1 MELDNKVGEYFL
13 VTLSKNFA
21 KLIQIIR
28 FSLSECELC
37 KNNNLIH
44 PLLCKYCY
52 EDLPLFSYQ
61 YLHNDLLNWPANDK
75 LFPKRTFDKLLSLS
89 PYVAPFD
96 HWLKQLKYQQRY
108 ELADLFGF
116 LLTQLWGNQKLEND
130 DCAVLSVPIHINKWQ
145 QRGFNQAHLIAK
157 AFTKRTNL
165 PYLDN
170 ALIRS
175 SYCESQVG
183 QSGKQRRKSLKN
195 AFQLSENIR
204 EWPSHIILVDDVITT
219 GTTTN
224 TICKLLK
231 RKGVKHITVLTV
243 ALTLP
248 KTLLPK
254 IESSIK

>member
-1 MELDNKVGEYFL
+1 MELDNKFGERFL
-13 VTLSKNFA
+13 VTLSKNIA
-21 KLIQIIR
+21 KLLKATQY
-28 FSLSECELC
+28 SLSECELC
-37 KNNNLIH
+37 KSHHLIH
-44 PLLCKYCY
+44 PLLCRHCY

-61 YLHNDLLNWPANDK
+61 HLHKNLLNWPAIDK
-75 LFPKRTFDKLLSLS
+75 LFPQRAFEQLLCLS
-89 PYVAPFD
+89 PYVTPFD
-96 HWLKQLKYQQRY
+96 HWLKQLKYQQRF

-116 LLTQLWGNQKLEND
+116 LLAQLWRNQKLEYD
-130 DCAVLSVPIHINKWQ
+130 DVTLLSVPIHIKKWQ

-183 QSGKQRRKSLKN
+183 QSGKQRRKNLKN
-195 AFQLSENIR
+195 AFQLSKTIKK
-204 EWPSHIILVDDVITT
+204 WPSHIILVDDVITT

-231 RKGVKHITVLTV
+231 KKGVKRITVLTV

-248 KTLLPK
+248 
-254 IESSIK
+254 